1 MDASRERGGS
11 LSSARGRVPRER
23 TPRAGARGHVRA
35 RTVRLTQSAII
46 IYFFRGARAEPEGG
60 ARRKCNRPE
69 AVTHRSAIPLS
80 TTPDTRLSHYDT
92 SSIMVCNEDK
102 VRGHEAQRCTRD
114 WSCVNSGRTEF
125 RHHLYPA
132 MVWLSR
138 SRERRVIPARSV
150 ERQSRGRPHGGAPQW
165 RGDRAHSRGARRPH
179 GHWLWSFP

>member
-1 MDASRERGGS
+1 MDTLGMDASRERGGS

-35 RTVRLTQSAII
+35 RTVRLTQSASI

-60 ARRKCNRPE
+60 ARRKCTTGLRR
-69 AVTHRSAIPLS
+69 VTHRSAIPLS

-114 WSCVNSGRTEF
+114 
-125 RHHLYPA
+125 
-132 MVWLSR
+132 
-138 SRERRVIPARSV
+138 
-150 ERQSRGRPHGGAPQW
+150 
-165 RGDRAHSRGARRPH
+165 
-179 GHWLWSFP
+179 